1 LLLLFL
7 GFSSSADLCASI
19 YFTNFASHL
28 AIKESHSKVALHNS
42 DKIIGWSEFSILKK
56 HGLEGSSQWAQ
67 AYADDTLV
75 SQEGSEEPATQL
87 IIANSNALNYG
98 IKNTS
103 NAIMNYSGA
112 GLFTVAQKHELL
124 EDVRTYSRAFVYCC
138 KNTSNAFAYG
148 IENNSNALSVLAAG
162 SFSGLEK
169 QAFVDYVRTTSSGLL
184 DCCKNTSNAFVYALK
199 NNSNAIILLG
209 QSALSGAEKQ
219 DLLQTVYTT
228 SDALLYCCKNT
239 SNALVFG
246 IKNNST
252 ALVNYPLGAFWSI
265 YEKEEL
271 YETIRVNSNAFVYC
285 CKNASNAIVSLRN
298 DVTALQAESDIT
310 VYTTHKTYTSDAIE
324 QPLIMYNA
332 GFTVESGNILT
343 LSTPFSVAGEI
354 NLGDTGTLNLQRDL
368 YLDSQAYVSNGGI
381 LDGNGNALVLA
392 CNFTIPE
399 NQIIRVTGDTI
410 INGHGTTITL
420 EPHAQITIDNNVTL
434 TIKNARIKN
443 TRNSSSDPMISVSGI
458 GRLALQNVELAL
470 ADDYYFDNGLLFVH
484 DDVVVSG
491 TSSFV
496 YTSSLHSYIA
506 GSSMW
511 AFDKR
516 TTFYYDPNVSNNNCI
531 HMQNETSC
539 MYYNN
544 ATLLT
549 GDMGIRLSNGALY
562 LDNNVMLSCPVSTQ
576 IIFGDSSQTNGDLD
590 VHVLGGAYVEI
601 DGVVFDD
608 SMA

>member
-124 EDVRTYSRAFVYCC
+124 EDVRTDSR
-138 KNTSNAFAYG
+138 
-148 IENNSNALSVLAAG
+148 
-162 SFSGLEK
+162 
-169 QAFVDYVRTTSSGLL
+169 
-184 DCCKNTSNAFVYALK
+184 
-199 NNSNAIILLG
+199 
-209 QSALSGAEKQ
+209 
-219 DLLQTVYTT
+219 
-228 SDALLYCCKNT
+228 
-239 SNALVFG
+239 
-246 IKNNST
+246 
-252 ALVNYPLGAFWSI
+252 
-265 YEKEEL
+265 
-271 YETIRVNSNAFVYC
+271 AFVYC